1 MARTSESYL
10 YRIVRFDRLVQ
21 MLTQDKWSFS
31 HPSEWEDP
39 FERLVANDLT
49 PMMFAQC
56 WCRRG
61 VSDAMWRIYSPDKLG
76 VRIRTTTENLR
87 SALQPG
93 FDAQRH
99 AFRISNVQY
108 VNEAQYIA
116 RAQKMQEALAR
127 RQTFLRAS
135 AHLFLKRRA
144 FEHEAETRIV
154 LLDTSL
160 QPDTKLKRVDV
171 QINTRDLIDSVLVDP
186 RAPDEF
192 VDAYKHHLKDKL
204 GFKGSVKK
212 SQLYRSGERLEA

>member
-1 MARTSESYL
+1 MTRASENYL
-10 YRIVRFDRLVQ
+10 YRIVRFDRFVQ
-21 MLTQDKWSFS
+21 MLTHDRWSFS

-56 WCRRG
+56 WCRKG

-76 VRIRTTTENLR
+76 IRIRTTTEKLR
-87 SALQPG
+87 NALQPG
-93 FDAQRH
+93 FVAQQH

-116 RAQKMQEALAR
+116 RAQRMQEELAR

-144 FEHEAETRIV
+144 FDHEAETRIV

-160 QPDTKLKRVDV
+160 QPNTLLKRVDV
-171 QINTRDLIDSVLVDP
+171 QMDTRDLIDSVLVDP

-192 VDAYKHHLKDKL
+192 VDAYKHHLRQKL
-204 GFKGSVKK
+204 GFMGSVKK
-212 SQLYRSGERLEA
+212 SQLYRSDDRLEA